1 LDLPTN
7 PRVCIVFLCSSHLQ
21 PASFIDLSLS
31 PRSLRCGIADVKTG
45 LELVKDHL
53 RKSHGHDV
61 GILQICGHM
70 NYALLAE
77 RYQFMNKV
85 YIYLNILCPSMINR
99 VVGEV
104 HSRHIVAV
112 DGNSLLNI
120 DVELLKKIAQLATL
134 GCGIDDT
141 MVLCFSARTGNH
153 RLPLGGLGY

>member
-1 LDLPTN
+1 
-7 PRVCIVFLCSSHLQ
+7 
-21 PASFIDLSLS
+21 
-31 PRSLRCGIADVKTG
+31 
-45 LELVKDHL
+45 
-53 RKSHGHDV
+53 
-61 GILQICGHM
+61 M
-70 NYALLAE
+70 
-77 RYQFMNKV
+77 M
-85 YIYLNILCPSMINR
+85 NR

-153 RLPLGGLGY
+153 RLPLGGPGY